1 MNMLSINL
9 KKILKIKKIFFP
21 FYKRKE
27 ISEIFDIL
35 EKNYPNKNR
44 IALFVGGCVRKYLE
58 KEEIDDIDIATVLT
72 IDQLKECF
80 KNTKARLIETGIE
93 HGSVTVV
100 NGNAKFEITTLRKD
114 IETDGRHAKIEFTD
128 DWAADSNRRDFTI
141 NAIYLDKRG
150 KIFDPQLG
158 QKDLKN
164 KIIKFIGDPERRI
177 QEDYLRI
184 LRFIRFSLQYNSEIE
199 KSTIKAIKI
208 NLNGIKNLSKE
219 RIMMELQKILNL
231 ENFYKINNNKD
242 LSEIFLLIFPEFK
255 NLERIKKW
263 KFVENEI
270 NQFKEGILAILTIS
284 KDSDHEYF
292 CHKYKTSNEIKN
304 NLDDIHKAF
313 LSISDDK
320 NLLKNSIKKNLYFF
334 GKKAIKLAILINF
347 LDSKKA
353 SFKDVKNILKKIDKE
368 TIPKFPLSGQ
378 YLINKGFKEG
388 KNIGEALKKLEENW
402 VTNNFKLDEEKVS
415 LVVNKTIR

>member
-44 IALFVGGCVRKYLE
+44 IALFVGGCVRKFLE

-255 NLERIKKW
+255 NLERIQKW

>member
-1 MNMLSINL
+1 MLSINL

-44 IALFVGGCVRKYLE
+44 IALFVGGCVRKFLE

-255 NLERIKKW
+255 NLERIQKW

>member
-353 SFKDVKNILKKIDKE
+353 SFKDVKDILKKIDKE